1 MKQGPFHHNFIP
13 AVAVVIALSGLAG
26 CSKKAAE
33 TKDPPARITNV
44 EIYPVEPVKFE
55 DYINLPVVVKP
66 NREVDLGLTTGGKVT
81 KIHADKGDRVE
92 KGMVLL
98 ETDDVMLRANLEIAE
113 ANLEYQ
119 KKEFARSGKL
129 FQEGSITAAAYDGAK
144 LQLAQARHS
153 YEIARK
159 QYEDSVLKAPFSGIV
174 TRRNVEVG
182 DILGPGTPAF
192 RIIDMSRVKV
202 QAGIPEKYI
211 EDFRIGNTVAV
222 RFDAIPGKT
231 FKGRINYI
239 SPEADTTVRTF
250 LAEIVVDNPDGLLR
264 AGIMGD
270 ARILRKVHENALM
283 IPINAVVETQEGR
296 IVFVVRDDGTAERRS
311 VELGGVTDLT
321 VCVVSG
327 LEENDRVIVKGQ
339 HDLVTGEKVNITGEY
354 SIEPGEVSGE

>member
-1 MKQGPFHHNFIP
+1 MKQGSFHRNLIP
-13 AVAVVIALSGLAG
+13 AVAVTIALSGLTG
-26 CSKKAAE
+26 CSRKAAE

-44 EIYPVEPVKFE
+44 EIYPVKPVRFE

-66 NREVDLGLTTGGKVT
+66 SREVNLGLTAGGKVT

-92 KGMVLL
+92 KDMVLL
-98 ETDDVMLRANLEIAE
+98 ETDDTLLKANLEVAE

-119 KKEFARSGKL
+119 KKEFARSEKL
-129 FQEGSITAAAYDGAK
+129 FREGSITAAAYDGAE
-144 LQLAQARHS
+144 LRLAQARHS

-211 EDFRIGNTVAV
+211 GDFRVGNTVAV
-222 RFDAIPGKT
+222 KFDAIPGKT
-231 FKGRINYI
+231 FRGRINYI
-239 SPEADTTVRTF
+239 SPEADTAVRTF

-283 IPINAVVETQEGR
+283 IPINAVVETQDGR

-311 VELGGVTDLT
+311 VELGGMTDLM
-321 VCVVSG
+321 VRVVSG
-327 LEENDRVIVKGQ
+327 LGENDRVIVKGQ